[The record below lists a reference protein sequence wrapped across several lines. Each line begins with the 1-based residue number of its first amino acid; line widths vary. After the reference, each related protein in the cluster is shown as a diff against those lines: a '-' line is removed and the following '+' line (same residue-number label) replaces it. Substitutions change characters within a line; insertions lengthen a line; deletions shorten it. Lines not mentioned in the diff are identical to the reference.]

1 MSTDHW
7 SATEKKIARRAFDAA
22 HEREIAA
29 VMEELRRRVS
39 RMAMAK
45 DLWQIENFLRNRRGE
60 FDEKY
65 DYRYSQLIYV
75 FSILHHQGFLT
86 EADLAGLS
94 SDKIEAVKHTGD
106 CFRR

>member
-22 HEREIAA
+22 YGREIAA
-29 VMEELRRRVS
+29 IMEELRRKVGGMKS
-39 RMAMAK
+39 AK
-45 DLWQIENFLRNRRGE
+45 DLWQIEDFLRERR
-60 FDEKY
+60 DEVDWKY

-75 FSILHHQGFLT
+75 FSILHHQGFLL

-94 SDKIEAVKHTGD
+94 ADKIEAVKHTGD

>member
-7 SATEKKIARRAFDAA
+7 SPTEKKIARRAFDAA

-29 VMEELRRRVS
+29 VMEELRRRVGS
-39 RMAMAK
+39 MTTAK
-45 DLWQIENFLRNRRGE
+45 DLWEIEYFLRTRRDE
-60 FDEKY
+60 FNEKY
-65 DYRYSQLIYV
+65 NYRYSQLIYV
-75 FSILHHQGFLT
+75 FAILYHGGFLV

-94 SDKIEAVKHTGD
+94 PDKIDAVKHTGD

>member
-1 MSTDHW
+1 MSSDHW

-22 HEREIAA
+22 YGREIAA
-29 VMEELRRRVS
+29 IMEELRRKVGGMKS
-39 RMAMAK
+39 AK
-45 DLWQIENFLRNRRGE
+45 DLWQIEDFLRERR
-60 FDEKY
+60 DEVDWKY

-75 FSILHHQGFLT
+75 FSILHHQGFLL

-94 SDKIEAVKHTGD
+94 ADKIEAVKHTGD